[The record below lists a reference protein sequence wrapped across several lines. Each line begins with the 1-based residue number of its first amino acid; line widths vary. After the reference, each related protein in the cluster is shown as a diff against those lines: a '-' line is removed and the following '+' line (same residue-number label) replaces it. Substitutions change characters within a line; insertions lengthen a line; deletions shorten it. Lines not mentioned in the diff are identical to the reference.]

1 MKWTSGIRLRYA
13 TKLFISHLAAVF
25 LVSGS
30 IGTFFYVRAIDNLM
44 RSLQSRLQNSAAMLS
59 QSIEAPALDAVV
71 SERDTDNPHYT
82 AALEKLRRV
91 RRSNP
96 DIAYLYIMRKTDA
109 GVVFVIDSDETEA
122 QAKPG
127 QVYDEVTSLLELGF
141 IEAAVENELT
151 EDEWGVFLSGY
162 APLLH
167 GDGRYLVGIDMRAD
181 EVKNKLKELRLTGM
195 ISFLAS
201 VLLALLFALYLSRSL
216 TRRIAALSVH
226 CRDIALGRF
235 DSRIEGRSFDE
246 FDDLSDAFNVMSET
260 LGKTRGDLDR
270 VIHELRDAQGTLE
283 TRVTERTR
291 ELEDSIARMN
301 VMRGLLPICSSCK
314 KIRDDQGYWQQVEKF
329 VGERTEARF
338 THGVCPDCL
347 VKLYGH
353 LVNTATP
360 PSKDSAAR

>member
-1 MKWTSGIRLRYA
+1 MKWIERFRLRYA
-13 TKLFISHLAAVF
+13 SKLFVSHILAVF

-30 IGTFFYVRAIDNLM
+30 IGTFFYVRALDNLT
-44 RSLQSRLQNSAAMLS
+44 RSLQSRLQNSAAMIS
-59 QSIEAPALDAVV
+59 QSIEAPALDAIV
-71 SERDTDNPHYT
+71 SGGDVDNPHYR
-82 AALEKLRRV
+82 AGLEKLRRV

-96 DIAYLYIMRKTDA
+96 DIAFLYIMRKTDD
-109 GVVFVIDSDETEA
+109 GVVFVVDSDETDA
-122 QAKPG
+122 QAQPG
-127 QVYDEVTSLLELGF
+127 QVYEEVTPLMELGF
-141 IEAAVENELT
+141 AEPAVEQELT

-167 GDGRYLVGIDMRAD
+167 GEGRYLVGIDMRAD
-181 EVKNKLKELRLTGM
+181 EVRNKLKELRLTGM

-216 TRRIAALSVH
+216 TRRIAGLSAH
-226 CRDIALGRF
+226 CRDVAVGRF

-246 FDDLSDAFNVMSET
+246 FDDLADAFNVMSGA
-260 LGKTRGDLDR
+260 LGKTRAELDQ
-270 VIHELRDAQGTLE
+270 VIRELRDAQGALE
-283 TRVTERTR
+283 SRVAERTR

-329 VGERTEARF
+329 VAERTEARF

-353 LVNTATP
+353 LVDP
-360 PSKDSAAR
+360 PRA